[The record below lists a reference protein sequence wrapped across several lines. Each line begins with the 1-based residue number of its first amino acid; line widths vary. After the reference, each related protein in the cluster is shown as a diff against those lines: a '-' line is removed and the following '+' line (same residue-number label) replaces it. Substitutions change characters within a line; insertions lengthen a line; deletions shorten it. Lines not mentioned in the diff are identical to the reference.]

1 MHQHSDQ
8 TTPWEAAYL
17 MQQVAFALPGFP
29 VQTGHQPSKLF
40 FQCKKCGFQHEGGE
54 WTRNTTRLTG
64 FGIYNK
70 WFVHYLQDRCKP
82 GSLHHSQEATHYG
95 LATCSPVILAS
106 PALGARCPPF
116 SPVPSSPHAPPGTSM
131 EHPNCADLCALALA
145 DYLRAAAWL
154 STACGERGPRCDSQ
168 TGGGGSGQPDEEE
181 MLASWTLRFENN
193 HEGTRHMHLMKRSTC
208 LRWALEHLSCRSSC
222 RYLLR
227 IVPPWL
233 ERPVPGSGKP
243 LG

>member
-1 MHQHSDQ
+1 MIR
-8 TTPWEAAYL
+8 L
-17 MQQVAFALPGFP
+17 KFP
-29 VQTGHQPSKLF
+29 VQIGHQPSNLF
-40 FQCKKCGFQHEGGE
+40 FQCKKCDFQYEGRE
-54 WTRNTTRLTG
+54 WTQNITRLTG

-70 WFVHYLQDRCKP
+70 WFVHYCKTAANQDPSIIPKRP
-82 GSLHHSQEATHYG
+82 PILSSNG

-116 SPVPSSPHAPPGTSM
+116 SPVPSSPHAPPGKRM

-181 MLASWTLRFENN
+181 MLASWTLRFDNN

-233 ERPVPGSGKP
+233 ERAVRGSGEP